1 MYVTLRRALRTLKR
15 KLRTENDTAFLPLL
29 RGVVHVGANSG
40 QERGLYDSYRLP
52 VLWIEPIAEVFA
64 TLQRNITSYPCQQ
77 AVRALVA
84 AVDGDEV
91 DFHIASNDGASSSL
105 LDLAKHKDIWPTV
118 SYQRSVRMTTST
130 LPKVVAAAGLDMAR
144 YNGLIMDTQGS
155 ELLVLQGAVPLL
167 HHFDFVKTEVADFE
181 SYKNCCQLSDLGPFM
196 DQHGFD
202 EFARH
207 RFRNLEPGKAYYDV
221 VYRRRA

>member
-1 MYVTLRRALRTLKR
+1 MYATARRALRTLKR
-15 KLRTENDTAFLPLL
+15 KLRPENDSTFLPLL
-29 RGVVHVGANSG
+29 RGVIHVGANSG
-40 QERGLYDSYRLP
+40 QERALYDSYRLP
-52 VLWIEPIAEVFA
+52 VLWIEPIPEVFA
-64 TLQRNITSYPCQQ
+64 TLQRNIASYPDQR
-77 AVRALVA
+77 AVQALVA
-84 AVDGDEV
+84 DTDGAEV
-91 DFHIASNDGASSSL
+91 DFHIASNEGASSSML
-105 LDLAKHKDIWPTV
+105 EMASHKDIWPTV
-118 SYQRSVRMTTST
+118 GFNRSVRMTTRT
-130 LPKVVAAAGLDMAR
+130 LVAVVSSAGVDMAR

-181 SYKNCCQLSDLGPFM
+181 SYKGCCQLSDLGRFM

-221 VYRRRA
+221 VYRRR